1 MTGITIIAVSTA
13 TLSAVLSGIL
23 VTRALLK
30 RSAYLRDLQERS
42 QIITRLLSFSQTIQG
57 AGRADQIYPTL
68 GHYLRTELD
77 LAGMAILTHEADAVP
92 DVQVQMKWPEDLLNR
107 SPVEFDAALCPCLR
121 QNLPWKFEPG
131 GSPMRCMVDASLRLG
146 PEHAAYCIPFTF
158 ARRVQVAAHML
169 LKPGNVWTEHRQEL
183 AQAYVNTAQAALT
196 ALQLLHDAEKQSM
209 TDGLTGLYNRRSL
222 DQLLLREVALAERY
236 DHALSVVMVD
246 LDCFKSVN
254 DTHGH
259 AAGDHVLRAFADC
272 VRMTLRKTDL
282 AFRYGGDEFVIAL
295 PQTTVQQAHQVMQKL
310 RQAFLAVDFS
320 HAISHMGTQPTL
332 SMGMAER
339 CTSAKIV
346 SMPEMLSAADQA
358 LYAAKSGTRN
368 CIQIFEPPKAA

>member
-1 MTGITIIAVSTA
+1 MTASTIIAVLTA
-13 TLSAVLSGIL
+13 ALSAVLSGIL

-30 RSAYLRDLQERS
+30 RRAYLRNLQERS

-57 AGRADQIYPTL
+57 AGKADQIYPTL
-68 GHYLRTELD
+68 GHYLKTELE
-77 LAGMAILTHEADAVP
+77 LAGMAILTHESDAVP
-92 DVQVQMKWPEDLLNR
+92 AVQVQMQWPEDLVTN
-107 SPVEFDAALCPCLR
+107 STADFDASLCPCMR
-121 QNLPWKFEPG
+121 QNLPWQFQPG
-131 GSPMRCMVDASLRLG
+131 ASPIRCVIDGSLRLS
-146 PEHAAYCIPFTF
+146 PDHAAYCIPFTF

-169 LKPGNVWTEHRQEL
+169 LNPGLVWTEDRQQL
-183 AQAYVNTAQAALT
+183 AQAYINTAQAALT

-209 TDGLTGLYNRRSL
+209 TDALTGLYNRRSL
-222 DQLLLREVALAERY
+222 DQLLLREVAMAERY
-236 DHALSVVMVD
+236 DHALTLVMVD

-272 VRMTLRKTDL
+272 MKMTLRKTDL

-320 HAISHMGTQPTL
+320 HAISHLGTQPTL

-339 CTSAKIV
+339 CARAKIG
-346 SMPEMLSAADQA
+346 SMPEMLAAADQA

-368 CIQIFEPPKAA
+368 CIKIYEPPKAA